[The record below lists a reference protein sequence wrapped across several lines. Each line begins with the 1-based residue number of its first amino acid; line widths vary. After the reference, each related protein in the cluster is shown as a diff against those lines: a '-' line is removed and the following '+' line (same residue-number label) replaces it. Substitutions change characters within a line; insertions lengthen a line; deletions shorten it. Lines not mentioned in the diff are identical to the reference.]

1 MPSWDFPIL
10 WAKGGRYCHMGTNTP
25 SPLDGFEEEYSIKE
39 SIIAMKKVT
48 DKDVRRLVRKV
59 SWVAGT
65 TYEMYRHDYNI
76 YNLTPITS
84 QGSLYDANYYVV
96 NEDLKVYI
104 CLQNGSDP
112 ENPKGR
118 PSYDQPT
125 FVDLGQEQVGTSGDG
140 YVWKYLYTIK
150 PSEIV
155 KFDSIEYIPVPE
167 NWGNQGETVATKA
180 NAIDGKIEVVVVNM
194 IEVLTTNQ
202 SQPHLRMFPFWEMG
216 QEESYTITIDSFGKV
231 SEVFVTDGGEGYTH
245 GSIQFFPGAPGSES
259 GGVLANLTNTGI
271 GTTSVANFSVIIP
284 PKGGHGYD
292 VYRELGAYRASTL
305 F

>member
-1 MPSWDFPIL
+1 MGFPIPL
-10 WAKGGRYCHMGTNTP
+10 NRKGGRYCHMPTNTP

-59 SWVAGT
+59 KWVAGT

-84 QGSLYDANYYVV
+84 QGSLYDANYYIV

-112 ENPKGR
+112 ENPKGF

-125 FVDLGQEQVGTSGDG
+125 FVDLEPSMFYTSGDG

-150 PSEIV
+150 PIR
-155 KFDSIEYIPVPE
+155 
-167 NWGNQGETVATKA
+167 N
-180 NAIDGKIEVVVVNM
+180 
-194 IEVLTTNQ
+194 
-202 SQPHLRMFPFWEMG
+202 R
-216 QEESYTITIDSFGKV
+216 
-231 SEVFVTDGGEGYTH
+231 
-245 GSIQFFPGAPGSES
+245 
-259 GGVLANLTNTGI
+259 
-271 GTTSVANFSVIIP
+271 
-284 PKGGHGYD
+284 
-292 VYRELGAYRASTL
+292 
-305 F
+305 

>member
-1 MPSWDFPIL
+1 MPAIISEQFRIL
-10 WAKGGRYCHMGTNTP
+10 NAETFVQSFVGVGSTVNKYYAFMGLPNSVGPKAGGTATWATNTP

-59 SWVAGT
+59 SWVTGT

-125 FVDLGQEQVGTSGDG
+125 FVDLGPRAAGTSGDG

-180 NAIDGKIEVVVVNM
+180 NAIDGKIEVVVVNDRGSNYQP
-194 IEVLTTNQ
+194 ISTSFANVPILGDGSGGKALLRLTLSEKYLKYLLLTEEKDTLMDPSSF
-202 SQPHLRMFPFWEMG
+202 SQALQAVSLAEYLLTLPI
-216 QEESYTITIDSFGKV
+216 QV
-231 SEVFVTDGGEGYTH
+231 SEQH
-245 GSIQFFPGAPGSES
+245 
-259 GGVLANLTNTGI
+259 
-271 GTTSVANFSVIIP
+271 
-284 PKGGHGYD
+284 
-292 VYRELGAYRASTL
+292 R
-305 F
+305 

>member
-1 MPSWDFPIL
+1 MPAIISEQFRIL
-10 WAKGGRYCHMGTNTP
+10 NAETFVKSFVGVGSTVNKYYAFMGLPNSIEPAAGGTATWATNTP
-25 SPLDGFEEEYSIKE
+25 APLDGFEEEYSIKE

-59 SWVAGT
+59 KWVAGT

-84 QGSLYDANYYVV
+84 QGSLYEANYYIV
-96 NEDLKVYI
+96 NEDLKVYV

-125 FVDLGQEQVGTSGDG
+125 FVDLEPRAAGTSGDG

-167 NWGNQGETVATKA
+167 NWGAEGETVATQA
-180 NAIDGKIEVVVVNM
+180 NAC
-194 IEVLTTNQ
+194 L
-202 SQPHLRMFPFWEMG
+202 L
-216 QEESYTITIDSFGKV
+216 YTSDAAD
-231 SEVFVTDGGEGYTH
+231 E
-245 GSIQFFPGAPGSES
+245 
-259 GGVLANLTNTGI
+259 
-271 GTTSVANFSVIIP
+271 
-284 PKGGHGYD
+284 
-292 VYRELGAYRASTL
+292 
-305 F
+305 